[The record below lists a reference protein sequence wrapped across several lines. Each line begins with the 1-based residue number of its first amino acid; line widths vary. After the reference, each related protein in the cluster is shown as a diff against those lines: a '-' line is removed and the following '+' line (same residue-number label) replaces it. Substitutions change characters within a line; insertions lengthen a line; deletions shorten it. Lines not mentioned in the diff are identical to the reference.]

1 MDTSGQMLFDRE
13 ALEEEW
19 DADCA
24 LKLAQAFL
32 SDTEGAIAEID
43 GALKRQDAQTV
54 CASAHKLAGCSKV
67 IMCREL
73 ADQSAAL
80 EKAAAAADWTQAA
93 SLFQSTVLPRY
104 GELCL
109 QLKDYLAT
117 A

>member
-1 MDTSGQMLFDRE
+1 MDTSGQMLFHRE

-32 SDTEGAIAEID
+32 KDTEGVIGEID
-43 GALKRQDAQTV
+43 SGLQRQDAQAV
-54 CASAHKLAGCSKV
+54 CANAHKLAGCSKV
-67 IMCREL
+67 IMCAPL
-73 ADQSAAL
+73 ANQSAAL

-93 SLFQSTVLPRY
+93 NLFQSIVLPRY
-104 GELCL
+104 GQLCVEL
-109 QLKDYLAT
+109 QEYLAR